1 MSKRFSCGAILCC
14 LLLFLSFTGC
24 SDRMGYSVLLWSVPE
39 QGLDDGELVPV
50 YIKSNISQ
58 TYVIGTMDSDLKFE
72 VPLWQITEPGS
83 KLATKKSAE
92 KYLEYQYQYA
102 RVALDG
108 LPMRAEPVNTAKQ
121 VYRLRKDEVIKVLY
135 KGEGAAVMSGS
146 NAMEGDWLRVLT
158 SDGTLGWCFSYNLRL
173 FDNRTVEEQ
182 EQSKLATVAD
192 VQEDTVLE
200 GVLNKLW
207 YPDSYRTMIQSR
219 AVDLE
224 QLEAGFHFD
233 TGVVT
238 GSVQLNVPDL
248 TLSFPYMGVEKTGTT
263 NYKFTDTPIS
273 ITIHRDDYI
282 AVQYTDDFGRP
293 TTYDFVTLAEGLEQT
308 IASER
313 QRRQQLY
320 AELEAFGPT
329 FASSNYGKLTFAG
342 ADEFQWSGYRQLQP
356 AIIPQG
362 ALGRGFVSFK
372 YFLSKSLTGRYD
384 GVMTLDFENGTRE
397 VNFFYK
403 VEDDGLRLEVAGT
416 HFNGKTI
423 TDRNSNPVVIFFSR
437 QNSGSTGLN

>member
-1 MSKRFSCGAILCC
+1 
-14 LLLFLSFTGC
+14 
-24 SDRMGYSVLLWSVPE
+24 MGYSVLLWSVPE

-72 VPLWQITEPGS
+72 VPLWPITEPAS
-83 KLATKKSAE
+83 KSSAKKSAT
-92 KYLEYQYQYA
+92 KYLDYQYQYA

-135 KGEGAAVMSGS
+135 KGTGAAVMAGS

-182 EQSKLATVAD
+182 DQTNVANAD
-192 VQEDTVLE
+192 AQIDSALEAVLS
-200 GVLNKLW
+200 KLW

-219 AVDLE
+219 TMDLD
-224 QLEAGFHFD
+224 QLEAGYHFD
-233 TGVVT
+233 TGATT
-238 GSVQLNVPDL
+238 GSVQLNVPGL
-248 TLSFPYMGVEKTGTT
+248 TLSFPYVGVEKTGA
-263 NYKFTDTPIS
+263 NSYKFTDTPIS
-273 ITIHRDDYI
+273 VTIHRDNYI

-293 TTYDFVTLAEGLEQT
+293 TSYDFVTLSEALDQT

-320 AELEAFGPT
+320 AELEAFGPS
-329 FASSNYGKLTFAG
+329 FASSNYGQLTFTG

-356 AIIPQG
+356 SIIPQG

-372 YFLSKSLTGRYD
+372 YFLAKSLTGRYD
-384 GVMTLDFENGTRE
+384 GVMTLEFENGTRE

-403 VEDDGLRLEVAGT
+403 VEDAGLRLEVAGT

-437 QNSGSTGLN
+437 QNSESVNLQD